1 MILAD
6 TGYWVALLDRSDRH
20 HARAIEVTRDL
31 REPLVV
37 TWPVL
42 TETTY
47 FLGARY
53 GANAVARFLELG
65 ERDGYR
71 VHPLDE
77 RDLPRLRALIKKYAD
92 LPMDLADASLV
103 LLAEDSGEGR
113 ILSTDER
120 DFRAYRFKNRKPFR
134 NLLADAC

>member
-1 MILAD
+1 MILSD
-6 TGYWVALLDRSDRH
+6 TGYWVALFDRDDRH
-20 HARAIEVTRDL
+20 HARAVAVTRDL
-31 REPLVV
+31 REPLVT

-42 TETTY
+42 TETTC

-53 GANAVARFLELG
+53 GMDAVARFLELG

-71 VHPLDE
+71 VHALDE
-77 RDLPRLRALIKKYAD
+77 RDFPRLRALMKKYAD

-103 LLAEDSGEGR
+103 LLAQDSGEGR

-120 DFRAYRFKNRKPFR
+120 DFRAYRFKNHKPFH
-134 NLLADAC
+134 NLLADAR